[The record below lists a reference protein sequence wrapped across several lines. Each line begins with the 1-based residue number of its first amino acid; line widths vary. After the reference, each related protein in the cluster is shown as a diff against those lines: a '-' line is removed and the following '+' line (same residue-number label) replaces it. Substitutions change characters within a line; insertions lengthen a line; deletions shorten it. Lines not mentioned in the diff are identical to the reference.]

1 VELKI
6 VKFAVEIDPVELGPV
21 ELEPAKILIL

>member
-1 VELKI
+1 MELKI

>member
-1 VELKI
+1 MELKI
-6 VKFAVEIDPVELGPV
+6 VEFAVEIDPVELGPV